1 MINIIIK
8 IVKYWNY
15 LKNGNVLINVIKF
28 RELNIQGFKE
38 WFINNSGFK
47 IMNFIKMVVVYL
59 FI

>member
-47 IMNFIKMVVVYL
+47 IMNFIRMVVVYL